1 MSALQTQTALIIGA
15 TGQVGG
21 WVLKEALAN
30 PLFTRVG
37 EYGRRTTAL
46 GGLPSGKDKL
56 EQKKI
61 DFEKLEEAGLRD
73 GKWDVVFIA
82 LGTSAK
88 EAGSTEAFER
98 IDREYVINAAR
109 AAKSDHPQRLV
120 YVSSVGADST
130 SRFLYT
136 RSKGLTEEGLAGL
149 GYADTIIFR
158 PAILGGRSELRP
170 AERVAG
176 VFTGVLSLISSSV
189 EIKVSTLAKS
199 LVRAGLLGSAALPSV
214 AGAKQAGKDGARY
227 TLIANAGALALA
239 KDKS

>member
-1 MSALQTQTALIIGA
+1 MAGIQAQTALIIGA

-46 GGLPSGKDKL
+46 AGLPTGKDKL
-56 EQKKI
+56 EQRKI
-61 DFEKLEEAGLRD
+61 DFAKLEEAGLRE

-88 EAGSTEAFER
+88 EAGSKEAFER

-120 YVSSVGADST
+120 YVSSVGADSD
-130 SRFLYT
+130 SHFLYT

-149 GYADTIIFR
+149 GYADTIVFR
-158 PAILGGRSELRP
+158 PAILGGR
-170 AERVAG
+170 AETRTAEKIAG
-176 VFTGVLSLISSSV
+176 AFTGVLSLVSSSV
-189 EIKVSTLAKS
+189 EIQVTTLAKS
-199 LVRAGLLGSAALPSV
+199 LVQAGLLGSSALPSV
-214 AGAKQAGKDGARY
+214 AGAKQAGKDAARF
-227 TLIANAGALALA
+227 TVIGNAGALALA
-239 KDKS
+239 NKL